1 MLRFL
6 RRLVGLVLLVLG
18 VFFLLNQGLAAYA
31 SLLADPV
38 PAAVTRPCEVISW
51 AGLDVQSRC
60 AGSWTPAGGTPETG
74 QVYGAG
80 DPAAGGTVQVTP
92 AGRYALVVPAGTDR
106 TLGLASAAVLLLGL
120 SLLFGGRRHRRR
132 PTVRARRRYAGKSGY
147 YDRSDPD
154 WDDSDSRSGS
164 GDPHSSSGW
173 GEAHSSSGWGDS
185 GGDSGGGGGGGD

>member
-38 PAAVTRPCEVISW
+38 PAAVTRPCEAISW

-80 DPAAGGTVQVTP
+80 DAAAGGTVRVTP
-92 AGRYALVVPAGTDR
+92 TGRYALVVPTGTGR
-106 TLGLASAAVLLLGL
+106 TLGLASAAVLLVGL
-120 SLLFGGRRHRRR
+120 VLLVGGRRRRRR
-132 PTVRARRRYAGKSGY
+132 PMNARARRRYAGAPGY
-147 YDRSDPD
+147 YGGSDSDSDRGDP
-154 WDDSDSRSGS
+154 DSRSGW
-164 GDPHSSSGW
+164 GDSD
-173 GEAHSSSGWGDS
+173 SSSGWGDS
-185 GGDSGGGGGGGD
+185 GGGGGGDGGGGGGGGGD